1 MCTNGIDARASVKRR
16 APRQR
21 EPPGETDARTDGR
34 TERERERERADA
46 NPTTKERLRGD
57 ADDDAPRPRTRDAS
71 DEGRSEEDA
80 AAATRAE
87 SVLRLNTTRD
97 TTKDERYDEGGR

>member
-57 ADDDAPRPRTRDAS
+57 ADDDAPRPRARD
-71 DEGRSEEDA
+71 
-80 AAATRAE
+80 ATRA
-87 SVLRLNTTRD
+87 
-97 TTKDERYDEGGR
+97 TKDEAKRTRPPPLALNRYFD

>member
-16 APRQR
+16 APSQR

-57 ADDDAPRPRTRDAS
+57 ADDDAPRPRARDAS